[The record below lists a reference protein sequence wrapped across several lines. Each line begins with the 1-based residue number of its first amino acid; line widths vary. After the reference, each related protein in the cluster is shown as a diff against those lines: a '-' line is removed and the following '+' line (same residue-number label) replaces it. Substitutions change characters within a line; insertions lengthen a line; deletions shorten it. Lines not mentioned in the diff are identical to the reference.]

1 MEKGSLG
8 SHGRDRGKDKLP
20 AVTVF
25 ALLCSRIRRPVYFY
39 LGRQVGRPMMM
50 ASGEHAAL
58 DLGNACDCL
67 V

>member
-1 MEKGSLG
+1 MMSHRPTLRYKGPGARVARS
-8 SHGRDRGKDKLP
+8 P
-20 AVTVF
+20 A
-25 ALLCSRIRRPVYFY
+25 AERER